1 MLNHPSRVSSA
12 TAWTLNVVSSVAII
26 LVNKQVMTGYAF
38 VYATTLSGLH
48 LSFAT
53 LAGLLC
59 LCLARFLPSPSPS
72 PSSPTPVS
80 PSATLLLPS
89 AAPSPAPV
97 PTLPAWEVGRFTL
110 LSNVC
115 VVTTNFALLA
125 NSVGFYQIS
134 RLAII
139 PLTCMFESLLH
150 GKTYSPPTLAA
161 VLVVLVG
168 VGVCTVTDISVSAF
182 GLVTAAA
189 GAVSTSLQQISVG
202 ELQQRYAL
210 GSFDL
215 LIQTAPLQAAS
226 LLLLGPAVDFLLTGH
241 SVIHYTLTASAT
253 AWILLSCILALL
265 TTVSVYLCIG
275 KFSAVS
281 FQVLGHMKTIAILL
295 LGWVVFKDP
304 LTPKSLL
311 GMLLAVAGMVLY
323 SWAVER
329 ERRAREGEGKDEEE
343 GCGATIDGVAGAG
356 VGATGVTAPGATAA
370 GAVDESG
377 TTGRLNEA
385 TPLLRKLQG
394 NGYGSGIDTGSMA

>member
-1 MLNHPSRVSSA
+1 
-12 TAWTLNVVSSVAII
+12 
-26 LVNKQVMTGYAF
+26 MTGYSF

-59 LCLARFLPSPSPS
+59 LCLARFLPPSFPSPS
-72 PSSPTPVS
+72 LSSPAPLS
-80 PSATLLLPS
+80 PSASLIPPS
-89 AAPSPAPV
+89 AAPPPAPV

-139 PLTCMFESLLH
+139 PLTCAFEALLH
-150 GKTYSPPTLAA
+150 GKAYSPPTLAA

-168 VGVCTVTDISVSAF
+168 VGVCTVTDVTINTF

-189 GAVSTSLQQISVG
+189 GAVSTSLQQIVSVVSGRVATALCPGLIRPAHSDLSPASKSVG

-226 LLLLGPAVDFLLTGH
+226 LLLLGPAVDYLLTGYN
-241 SVIHYTLTASAT
+241 VIHYTLTADAT

-281 FQVLGHMKTIAILL
+281 FQVLGHMKTLAILL
-295 LGWVVFKDP
+295 LGWAVFKDP
-304 LTPKSLL
+304 LSLKTLL

-329 ERRAREGEGKDEEE
+329 EMRARESEGKDEEE
-343 GCGATIDGVAGAG
+343 GFGGTSDGVAAAG
-356 VGATGVTAPGATAA
+356 VITPGATAA
-370 GAVDESG
+370 RAVGESVDAAS
-377 TTGRLNEA
+377 LNET
-385 TPLLRKLQG
+385 TPLLQAGQASK
-394 NGYGSGIDTGSMA
+394 YGSGINNVA

>member
-1 MLNHPSRVSSA
+1 
-12 TAWTLNVVSSVAII
+12 
-26 LVNKQVMTGYAF
+26 MTGYAF

-59 LCLARFLPSPSPS
+59 LCLARYLPPPSPSPS
-72 PSSPTPVS
+72 PLSPPPLS
-80 PSATLLLPS
+80 PSATLLPPS
-89 AAPSPAPV
+89 TTPPPAPV

-139 PLTCMFESLLH
+139 PMTCAFESLLH
-150 GKTYSPPTLAA
+150 GKTYSAPTLAA

-168 VGVCTVTDISVSAF
+168 VGVCTVTDLSVSAF

-189 GAVSTSLQQISVG
+189 GAISTSLQQISVG

-215 LIQTAPLQAAS
+215 LIQTAPLQAVSLLLLGPAVDLLLTGHNVIHYTLTADATVVQAAS
-226 LLLLGPAVDFLLTGH
+226 LLLLGPAVDLLLTGH
-241 SVIHYTLTASAT
+241 SVAHYTLTVDAT

-265 TTVSVYLCIG
+265 TTLSIYL
-275 KFSAVS
+275 
-281 FQVLGHMKTIAILL
+281 
-295 LGWVVFKDP
+295 
-304 LTPKSLL
+304 
-311 GMLLAVAGMVLY
+311 
-323 SWAVER
+323 
-329 ERRAREGEGKDEEE
+329 
-343 GCGATIDGVAGAG
+343 
-356 VGATGVTAPGATAA
+356 
-370 GAVDESG
+370 
-377 TTGRLNEA
+377 
-385 TPLLRKLQG
+385 
-394 NGYGSGIDTGSMA
+394 

>member
-1 MLNHPSRVSSA
+1 
-12 TAWTLNVVSSVAII
+12 
-26 LVNKQVMTGYAF
+26 MTGYSF

-59 LCLARFLPSPSPS
+59 LCLARFLPPSSPSPS
-72 PSSPTPVS
+72 LSSPAPLS
-80 PSATLLLPS
+80 PSASLIPPS
-89 AAPSPAPV
+89 AAPPPAPV

-139 PLTCMFESLLH
+139 PLTCAFEALLH
-150 GKTYSPPTLAA
+150 GKAYSPPTLAA

-168 VGVCTVTDISVSAF
+168 VGVCTVTDVTVSAF

-189 GAVSTSLQQISVG
+189 GAVSTSLQQIVSVVSGRVATALCPGLIRPAHSDRSPASKVTFVKTSKSLLSLPSLPLLHPFPMVQSVG

-226 LLLLGPAVDFLLTGH
+226 LLLLGPAVDYLLTGY
-241 SVIHYTLTASAT
+241 SVIHYTLTADAT
-253 AWILLSCILALL
+253 
-265 TTVSVYLCIG
+265 
-275 KFSAVS
+275 
-281 FQVLGHMKTIAILL
+281 
-295 LGWVVFKDP
+295 
-304 LTPKSLL
+304 
-311 GMLLAVAGMVLY
+311 
-323 SWAVER
+323 
-329 ERRAREGEGKDEEE
+329 
-343 GCGATIDGVAGAG
+343 
-356 VGATGVTAPGATAA
+356 VGL
-370 GAVDESG
+370 DS
-377 TTGRLNEA
+377 
-385 TPLLRKLQG
+385 PLLHARPPHHSQCLPL
-394 NGYGSGIDTGSMA
+394 SWFLSA

>member
-1 MLNHPSRVSSA
+1 MCIGMGTAASWLRYSSYC
-12 TAWTLNVVSSVAII
+12 S
-26 LVNKQVMTGYAF
+26 
-38 VYATTLSGLH
+38 TTLSGLH

-59 LCLARFLPSPSPS
+59 LCLARFLPPSFPSPS
-72 PSSPTPVS
+72 LSSPAPLS
-80 PSATLLLPS
+80 PSASLIPPS
-89 AAPSPAPV
+89 AAPPPAPV

-139 PLTCMFESLLH
+139 PLTCAFEALLH
-150 GKTYSPPTLAA
+150 GKAYSPPTLAA

-168 VGVCTVTDISVSAF
+168 VGVCTVTDVTINTF

-226 LLLLGPAVDFLLTGH
+226 LLLLGPAVDYLLTGYN
-241 SVIHYTLTASAT
+241 VIHYTLTADAT
-253 AWILLSCILALL
+253 
-265 TTVSVYLCIG
+265 
-275 KFSAVS
+275 
-281 FQVLGHMKTIAILL
+281 
-295 LGWVVFKDP
+295 
-304 LTPKSLL
+304 
-311 GMLLAVAGMVLY
+311 
-323 SWAVER
+323 
-329 ERRAREGEGKDEEE
+329 
-343 GCGATIDGVAGAG
+343 
-356 VGATGVTAPGATAA
+356 VGAATTCLK
-370 GAVDESG
+370 SKCI
-377 TTGRLNEA
+377 
-385 TPLLRKLQG
+385 PQ
-394 NGYGSGIDTGSMA
+394 

>member
-1 MLNHPSRVSSA
+1 
-12 TAWTLNVVSSVAII
+12 
-26 LVNKQVMTGYAF
+26 MTGYSF

-59 LCLARFLPSPSPS
+59 LCLARFLPPSSPSPS
-72 PSSPTPVS
+72 LSSPAPLS
-80 PSATLLLPS
+80 PSASLIPPS
-89 AAPSPAPV
+89 AAPPPAPV

-139 PLTCMFESLLH
+139 PLTCAFEALLH
-150 GKTYSPPTLAA
+150 GKAYSPPTLAA

-168 VGVCTVTDISVSAF
+168 VGVCTVTDVTVSTF

-189 GAVSTSLQQISVG
+189 GAVSTSLQQIVSVVCFLFLPYAFFPSAVPAVSVFLPALPPPPHHAVSGRVATALCPGLIRPAHSDLSPASKSVG

-226 LLLLGPAVDFLLTGH
+226 LLLLGPAVDYLLTGYN
-241 SVIHYTLTASAT
+241 VIHYTLTADAT
-253 AWILLSCILALL
+253 
-265 TTVSVYLCIG
+265 
-275 KFSAVS
+275 
-281 FQVLGHMKTIAILL
+281 
-295 LGWVVFKDP
+295 
-304 LTPKSLL
+304 
-311 GMLLAVAGMVLY
+311 
-323 SWAVER
+323 
-329 ERRAREGEGKDEEE
+329 
-343 GCGATIDGVAGAG
+343 
-356 VGATGVTAPGATAA
+356 VGAATTCLK
-370 GAVDESG
+370 S
-377 TTGRLNEA
+377 NCI
-385 TPLLRKLQG
+385 PQ
-394 NGYGSGIDTGSMA
+394 